1 MTTEAVSL
9 DLTPRE
15 VMGKKVKQLR
25 RAGITPVHLY
35 GPGVEPRPLQCETPR
50 LIEVLARAGGNTPI
64 TITIHGEQGERLA
77 FAREIQWD
85 PRRDH
90 ILHVDFLVAEA
101 TRPVSA
107 QVPIVLIGQSPAARV
122 SGGTVMQQLRD
133 LSVQALPLE
142 MPNELEVD
150 LAELT
155 EPDGVIRAADIR
167 LPGDVTLLA
176 DPEEVVVRI
185 EMPRVAVEEAA
196 LEEDVAEEAQAG
208 TEDTPEDEAE
218 NP

>member
-85 PRRDH
+85 PRRDD

-167 LPGDVTLLA
+167 LPGNVTLLA

-196 LEEDVAEEAQAG
+196 LEEGVAEEAQAG
-208 TEDTPEDEAE
+208 TEDAPEDEAE